1 MLDAAL
7 HALTLILDP
16 LRLGIM
22 LGGVLLGL
30 ALALVLVGRRHKRR
44 SRGRMDIGFWFRF
57 SKNTAVDGFVRS
69 LPNTLV
75 RARRGS
81 WISSDGCA
89 VAGARGRGGRWFR
102 SGGRAGRA

>member
-1 MLDAAL
+1 MYGIREECAQNLTRSLFAVAL
-7 HALTLILDP
+7 CNLTE
-16 LRLGIM
+16 
-22 LGGVLLGL
+22 VV

-75 RARRGS
+75 RARRRHADS
-81 WISSDGCA
+81 L
-89 VAGARGRGGRWFR
+89 VADRFLGRKMVD
-102 SGGRAGRA
+102 RATLRQFP